1 MELLKKYRHR
11 INETAGADYSSP
23 VEGWQAS
30 PDGVVV
36 ACLHKPNRLRH
47 IIVQPIYWVLARYY
61 VLIQRA
67 LKPPAVGADYSPP
80 VEGCQASP
88 DGVVVACLHKPNRLR
103 HIIVQ
108 PIYWVLARYYVLI
121 QRALKPPAVGTD
133 YSPPVEGWQAS
144 PDGVVVACLHKP
156 NRLRHI
162 IVQPIYWVLA
172 RYWVFIQHALKPPA
186 VGADYSPPV
195 EGWQASPDG
204 VVVACL
210 HKPNRL
216 RHIIVQPIYW
226 VLARYYVL
234 IQRALKPPA
243 VGADYSPPVEGW
255 QASPDGVVV
264 ACLHKPNRLRHIIVQ
279 PIYWVLARYWVFIQH
294 ALKPPAVGAD
304 YSPPVEG
311 WQASPDGVVVAC
323 LHKPNRLRHIIVQ
336 PIYWVLAR
344 YYVLIQ
350 RALKPPAVGAD
361 YSPPVEG
368 WQASPDGVV
377 VACLHKPNRLR
388 HIIVQPIYWVL
399 ARYWVF
405 IQRALKPPAV
415 GADYSPPVEGWQA
428 SPDGVVVA
436 CLHKPNRLRH
446 IIVQPIYWVLA
457 QYYVLIQ
464 RALKPPAVG
473 ADYSPPVEGWQ
484 ALPDGVVVACLH
496 KPNRLRHIIVQPI
509 YWVLAR
515 YYVLIQR
522 ALKPPAVGADYSPP
536 VEGWQASPDG
546 VVVACLHKP
555 NRLRHIIVQPIYW
568 VLAQYYVLIQR
579 ALKPPA
585 VGADYSPPVEGWQ
598 ASPDGV
604 VVACL
609 HKPNRLRHII
619 VQPIY
624 WVLARYYV
632 LIQRALKPPAVGADY
647 SPPVEGCQASPDGVV
662 VACLHKPNRLRHIIV
677 QPIYWVLAQ
686 YYVLIQRAL
695 KPPAVGADYS
705 PPVEGWQASPD
716 GVVVACLHKPNRLR
730 HIIVQPIYWV
740 LARYWVF
747 IKRVPKPLHML
758 GTCAISIA
766 ARHQIMVS
774 INQMA
779 QPVLHNVTPFVA
791 VAQTAVLFF
800 NNLMLAWRLI

>member
-47 IIVQPIYWVLARYY
+47 IIVQPIYWVLARY
-61 VLIQRA
+61 
-67 LKPPAVGADYSPP
+67 
-80 VEGCQASP
+80 
-88 DGVVVACLHKPNRLR
+88 
-103 HIIVQ
+103 
-108 PIYWVLARYYVLI
+108 WVLI

-172 RYWVFIQHALKPPA
+172 Q
-186 VGADYSPPV
+186 
-195 EGWQASPDG
+195 
-204 VVVACL
+204 
-210 HKPNRL
+210 
-216 RHIIVQPIYW
+216 
-226 VLARYYVL
+226 YYVL
-234 IQRALKPPA
+234 
-243 VGADYSPPVEGW
+243 
-255 QASPDGVVV
+255 
-264 ACLHKPNRLRHIIVQ
+264 
-279 PIYWVLARYWVFIQH
+279 
-294 ALKPPAVGAD
+294 
-304 YSPPVEG
+304 
-311 WQASPDGVVVAC
+311 
-323 LHKPNRLRHIIVQ
+323 
-336 PIYWVLAR
+336 
-344 YYVLIQ
+344 
-350 RALKPPAVGAD
+350 
-361 YSPPVEG
+361 
-368 WQASPDGVV
+368 
-377 VACLHKPNRLR
+377 
-388 HIIVQPIYWVL
+388 
-399 ARYWVF
+399 

-484 ALPDGVVVACLH
+484 ASPDGVVVACLHKPNRLRHIIVQPIYWVLARYYVLIQRALKPPAVEADYSPPVEGWQASPDGVVVACLH

-522 ALKPPAVGADYSPP
+522 ALKPPAVGTDYSPP

-740 LARYWVF
+740 LAQYYVLIQRALKPPAVGADYSPPVEGWQASPDGVVVACLHKPNRLRHIIVQPIYWVLAQYYVLIQRALKPPAVGADYSPPVEGWQASPDGVVVACLHKPNRLRHIIVQPIYWVLAQYYVLIQRALKPPAVGADYSPPVEGWQASPDGVVVACLHKPNRLRHIIVQPIYWVLARYWVF
-747 IKRVPKPLHML
+747 IQRVPKPLHML